1 MDIRRIERPW
11 SVCLSLNLVPGPFLP
26 SFASATKTL
35 NPLRPTNP
43 LRFCVATPSLPRA
56 SMPSMEFFWGVEVK
70 PGQTVSCDPEKGC
83 ILRVSQAALGET
95 KKGTHNIVV
104 SAEIDDQ
111 KVILG
116 TLSAE
121 NRPQFLC
128 DLIFHKEFELSHSS
142 KTASVFVCGYRA
154 VMPDQPEYGSSKD
167 EGEVKTV
174 NNQVINPIAGEVKTV
189 NNQVINSIADTL
201 DSDEDDS
208 DSSSLDDL
216 TSSGDDLTEDES
228 DSEDDSSEE
237 DDTSTEEDDSSS
249 EEINTSSEEIATSSE
264 EDSSDE
270 EGKNT
275 PVKPEDGK
283 KRVAE
288 IALKTLASDKKAK
301 IATLSGQTTTGDKE
315 VPHVATPHPSKQTSK
330 TSGNSKSKAKS
341 PKSVGTH
348 ACKSC
353 SKTFGS
359 DSALQS
365 HEKAKHT

>member
-1 MDIRRIERPW
+1 
-11 SVCLSLNLVPGPFLP
+11 
-26 SFASATKTL
+26 
-35 NPLRPTNP
+35 
-43 LRFCVATPSLPRA
+43 
-56 SMPSMEFFWGVEVK
+56 MPSMEFFWGVEVK

-116 TLSAE
+116 TLSVE
-121 NRPQFLC
+121 NCPQFLC

-142 KTASVFVCGYRA
+142 KTASVFVCG
-154 VMPDQPEYGSSKD
+154 
-167 EGEVKTV
+167 EVKTV
-174 NNQVINPIAGEVKTV
+174 NNQVINPIAD
-189 NNQVINSIADTL
+189 NL

-228 DSEDDSSEE
+228 SSEDDSSEE
-237 DDTSTEEDDSSS
+237 DDSSS
-249 EEINTSSEEIATSSE
+249 EEIDTSSEEIASSSE

-301 IATLSGQTTTGDKE
+301 IATPSGQTTTGDKE
-315 VPHVATPHPSKQTSK
+315 VPHVATPHPSKQASK

>member
-1 MDIRRIERPW
+1 
-11 SVCLSLNLVPGPFLP
+11 
-26 SFASATKTL
+26 
-35 NPLRPTNP
+35 
-43 LRFCVATPSLPRA
+43 
-56 SMPSMEFFWGVEVK
+56 MPSMEFFWGVEVK

-83 ILRVSQAALGET
+83 ILRVSQVALGET

-121 NRPQFLC
+121 NRPQFPC

-174 NNQVINPIAGEVKTV
+174 NNQVTEPIAD
-189 NNQVINSIADTL
+189 NL

-249 EEINTSSEEIATSSE
+249 EEIDTSSEEIATSSE

-288 IALKTLASDKKAK
+288 FALKTLASDKKAK
-301 IATLSGQTTTGDKE
+301 IATPSGQTTTGDKE
-315 VPHVATPHPSKQTSK
+315 VPHVATPHPSKQASK

-353 SKTFGS
+353 SKKFGS

>member
-1 MDIRRIERPW
+1 
-11 SVCLSLNLVPGPFLP
+11 
-26 SFASATKTL
+26 
-35 NPLRPTNP
+35 
-43 LRFCVATPSLPRA
+43 
-56 SMPSMEFFWGVEVK
+56 MPSMEFFWGVEVK

-121 NRPQFLC
+121 NRPQFPC

-174 NNQVINPIAGEVKTV
+174 NNQVTNPIAGEVKTV
-189 NNQVINSIADTL
+189 NNQVINSIADNL

-228 DSEDDSSEE
+228 DSEDNSSEE

-249 EEINTSSEEIATSSE
+249 EEIDTSSEEIATSSE

-270 EGKNT
+270 DGKNT
-275 PVKPEDGK
+275 PVKPVDGK

-288 IALKTLASDKKAK
+288 FALKTLASDKKAK
-301 IATLSGQTTTGDKE
+301 IGTPSGQATTGDKE
-315 VPHVATPHPSKQTSK
+315 VPHVATPHPSKQASK

-341 PKSVGTH
+341 TKSVGTH

-353 SKTFGS
+353 SKAFGS